1 MSSSLI
7 LLTPVK
13 KRMSASIQSPPPPPP
28 PPIRTPKSKLVRFS
42 LTNMVH
48 VYDKEDRSIGEDV
61 FFLVAT
67 SSVGVVN
74 NNTTNSVTRPKS
86 RDYEK
91 STSSNTTNAN
101 VSSPQPHLMPKNKRS
116 SAALHRRPRPWK
128 KLKISLFD

>member
-28 PPIRTPKSKLVRFS
+28 IQTTKLVRFS
-42 LTNMVH
+42 LTHMVH

-91 STSSNTTNAN
+91 SSNTTNAN